1 MARRP
6 LSSFLLV
13 AQLALV
19 AACATVSREPIGE
32 DARRAVA
39 LLASRASEFT
49 DLRALADIALKRGS
63 ERMRLQGV
71 LLVKAPS
78 SIRFE
83 VLSPFGPPLRIV
95 TVHEG
100 QLTTYDAVK
109 NEAQVGPATAES
121 IEKALRLP
129 LKPEDLVA
137 ALAGRV
143 APPAD
148 LTSAELLPPDELG
161 PSLSLVSPAGRR
173 RVWLDLETGTVSQLE
188 IYGSPFNA
196 LIKYRRDGAGVLTG
210 FDVEAAQSYV
220 TGSVTYENLV
230 EGSGIE
236 AERFTIAIPKGAK
249 TQRIR

>member
-1 MARRP
+1 MGRRP
-6 LSSFLLV
+6 LSRLLLV
-13 AQLALV
+13 APLALL
-19 AACATVSREPIGE
+19 AACATLSRQPISE

-39 LLASRASEFT
+39 LLTSRASEFT
-49 DLRALADIALKRGS
+49 DLRALADISVKRGS

-71 LLVKAPS
+71 LLAKAPA

-83 VLSPFGPPLRIV
+83 VLSPFGPPLRVV

-100 QLTTYDAVK
+100 QLMVYDAVK
-109 NEAQVGPATAES
+109 NEAQVGPATAET

-143 APPAD
+143 APPPD
-148 LTSAELLPPDELG
+148 LTSAELQPPDEAG
-161 PSLSLVSPAGRR
+161 PSLDLVSPAGRR
-173 RVWLDLETGTVSQLE
+173 RVWLDLETGTVRQLE
-188 IYGSPFNA
+188 IQGSPFNA
-196 LIKYRRDGAGVLTG
+196 LVKYRRDAGGALVG

-230 EGSGIE
+230 EGGGIE

-249 TQRIR
+249 IQGIR

>member
-1 MARRP
+1 VGRRP
-6 LSSFLLV
+6 LSRFLLV
-13 AQLALV
+13 APLALL
-19 AACATVSREPIGE
+19 AACATLSRPPIRD
-32 DARRAVA
+32 DASRVVA
-39 LLASRASEFT
+39 LLGSRASEFT
-49 DLRALADIALKRGS
+49 DLRALADIAVKRGS
-63 ERMRLQGV
+63 DRMRVRGV
-71 LLVKAPS
+71 LLAKAPA

-100 QLTTYDAVK
+100 QLTVYDALK
-109 NEAQVGPATAES
+109 NEARVGPATAET

-148 LTSAELLPPDELG
+148 LTSAELQAPDEVG
-161 PSLSLVSPAGRR
+161 PSIDLVSPAGRR
-173 RVWLDLETGTVSQLE
+173 RVWLDLETGNVRQLE
-188 IYGSPFNA
+188 IFGSPFNA
-196 LIKYRRDGAGVLTG
+196 LVKYRRSGAGALTG

-230 EGSGIE
+230 EGGGIE
-236 AERFTIAIPKGAK
+236 AERFTMAIPKGAK
-249 TQRIR
+249 IQDIR